1 MGVYIMNTWLRV
13 STTIILFMALTQSVL
28 AESCKD
34 YLPPPETSSAFSLGG
49 GHYHAINSRG
59 SYAYAC
65 IKDSDPSPKIV
76 CYGLGPNISEPPSVQ
91 DWLTLPAT
99 ATRIALMNDYAV
111 LAMGYS
117 GLGVVDISTPNLLPS
132 LSLTA
137 TADVCKDVALVG
149 TTHLVTAEWSALRV
163 YGLGNP
169 TIPVEIAALTL
180 SQARSVAVAGNLAFV
195 ARGSLGLAIVDVSN
209 PAIPTLVIQFPVGGF
224 VDQVA
229 VEGDRVYLTG
239 YLLGLVTVDV
249 TTPSLPSVVATL
261 PLTGEAEAIVIRGG
275 YAYLSVGEAMT
286 IFPGTP
292 DFDAMALVR
301 LNKPGS
307 PVMVGYYFP
316 TQNYSAIGLGDDRLF
331 LGEFEDI
338 SHFTMAPLQCPDVS
352 DIPDPA
358 PTDLSLSGLWPNP
371 FNPRVSVR
379 FDLPLGRPGRL
390 VVHDLRGNLVIELW
404 SGVGTDGETSV
415 SWDGRDH
422 AGRAC
427 PSGTYGF
434 ILSDNTGR
442 QSSRM
447 TGTLLR

>member
-1 MGVYIMNTWLRV
+1 MGGYSMNTWLRV
-13 STTIILFMALTQSVL
+13 STTIILFISLTQNVL
-28 AESCKD
+28 AESCQD
-34 YLPPPETSSAFSLGG
+34 YLPPPETSFAYSLGG
-49 GHYHAINSRG
+49 GHYHAITSRG

-65 IKDSDPSPKIV
+65 IKDSNPNPKMV
-76 CYGLGPNISEPPSVQ
+76 CYGLDPYIGGIPSIQ

-99 ATRIALMNDYAV
+99 ATRIVLMDDHAV

-117 GLGVVDISTPNLLPS
+117 GLGTVDISIPNQLPS

-137 TADVCKDVALVG
+137 TTDVCRDVALLG
-149 TTHLVTAEWSALRV
+149 SAHLVTAEWSALRV
-163 YGLGNP
+163 YGLQDP
-169 TIPVEIAALTL
+169 TAPVEIAAATL
-180 SQARSVAVAGNLAFV
+180 SQARSLAVAGDLVFV
-195 ARGSLGLAIVDVSN
+195 ACGNLGLAIVDVSN
-209 PAIPTLVIQFPVGGF
+209 LVIPTLLRQFPVGGF

-229 VEGDRVYLTG
+229 VEGNRVYLTG

-249 TTPSLPSVVATL
+249 TTPSSPSVVATL

-286 IFPGTP
+286 IIPETP
-292 DFDAMALVR
+292 DFDAMALIR
-301 LNKPGS
+301 LNKPDS
-307 PVMVGYYFP
+307 PVMVDYYFP
-316 TQNYSAIGLGDDRLF
+316 TQNYSAIGLGDDRLL

-338 SHFTMAPLQCPDVS
+338 AHFTMAPLQCPDVS
-352 DIPDPA
+352 NVPDPV
-358 PTDLSLSGLWPNP
+358 PTDLSLSEPWPNP

-379 FDLPLGRPGRL
+379 FDLPPGRPGRL
-390 VVHDLRGNLVIELW
+390 VVHDLRGNLVTELW

-434 ILSDNTGR
+434 ILSDNSGR
-442 QSSRM
+442 QSSRV